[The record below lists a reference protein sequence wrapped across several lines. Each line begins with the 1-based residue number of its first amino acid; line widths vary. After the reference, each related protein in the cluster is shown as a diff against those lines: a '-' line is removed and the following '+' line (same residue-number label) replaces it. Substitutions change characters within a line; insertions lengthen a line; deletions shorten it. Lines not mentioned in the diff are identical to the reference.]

1 MPGEEEIRGAG
12 FEPSKRVSQRITPDL
27 HNGFTERPTQR
38 GPFSFF
44 VAKIETQAHK
54 PAAGRAARVFVLL
67 ACASIKLCLRVAR
80 RKQTNT
86 MSTNMKAL
94 RKMQP
99 ARGLSMEPAQVP
111 VIGPADVLV
120 RVKAASIC
128 GTDLHIYGWDRW
140 SQGRIKPPVTLGH
153 EFCGVIERIGDEVAA
168 LALKPGDFV
177 SAEMHVNCGHCHQ
190 CRVGEAHICPNVK
203 IIGID
208 QDGAFA
214 DFVRIPAANI
224 IKLDPGIPEH
234 YGAILDP
241 LGNAVHT
248 VLAGAIAGQSVLVTG
263 CGPIGLMSIV
273 VAKACGSS
281 AVFATETN
289 EHRRAMA
296 RRMGADVVIN
306 PVAEDAVKKILG
318 ETDGTGVDVLLEM
331 SGNPTAIQQGF
342 KALRAGGRASLL
354 GIPTESVPLD
364 LVNDVIFK
372 GATVQGIYGRRM
384 YGTWVQMTALLKA
397 GRLNLDPL
405 FDERI
410 SLEKFEDAFRKL
422 QSGLAGKILLY
433 PNGLQH

>member
-1 MPGEEEIRGAG
+1 M
-12 FEPSKRVSQRITPDL
+12 
-27 HNGFTERPTQR
+27 
-38 GPFSFF
+38 
-44 VAKIETQAHK
+44 
-54 PAAGRAARVFVLL
+54 AA
-67 ACASIKLCLRVAR
+67 
-80 RKQTNT
+80 T
-86 MSTNMKAL
+86 MKAL
-94 RKMQP
+94 RKTQ
-99 ARGLSMEPAQVP
+99 AAKGLTIENVPVP

-120 RVKAASIC
+120 RVIAASIC

-140 SQGRIKPPVTLGH
+140 SQGRMKPPVTLGH
-153 EFCGVIERIGDEVAA
+153 EFCGTVEKVGEEVTAV
-168 LALKPGDFV
+168 KVGDFV

-190 CRVGEAHICPNVK
+190 CRMGEAHACQNLR

-214 DFVRIPAANI
+214 EFVKIPASNI
-224 IKLDPGIPEH
+224 WKLDPAIPEH

-241 LGNAVHT
+241 LGSAPQT
-248 VLAGAIAGQSVLVTG
+248 VLAGAIAGQTVLVTG
-263 CGPIGLMSIV
+263 CGPIGLMSIA

-281 AVFATETN
+281 TVLATETN
-289 EHRRAMA
+289 EQRRAMA
-296 RRMGADVVIN
+296 KTMGADVVIN
-306 PVAEDAVKKILG
+306 PAKEDVVARILS

-397 GRLNLDPL
+397 GRLNLEPL
-405 FDERI
+405 FGERA
-410 SLEKFEDAFRKL
+410 SLEKFEGAFAML
-422 QSGLAGKILLY
+422 QGGLAGKILLY
-433 PNGLQH
+433 PDGVPG